1 MPEQC
6 DVLTITPNPSIDLLH
21 EAGRIVWDDAN
32 RVDPPRRR
40 AGGQGVNV
48 ARAVLALGGRSHALL
63 PLGGTTGSALAGLIT
78 EAGIPLTATQIE
90 GETRTFFA
98 VIEVETG
105 RSLLVNPRGPVLS
118 AAEGVQLR
126 NAAVLLIERLRPSW
140 VACCGSLPPG
150 VPAGLYGEIKAAARS
165 NGARFVADC
174 DGEPLRVAAEGGCD
188 LLTPNRYEAER
199 LTGQT
204 VASVKDAVLAARIL
218 VARGTPVVAVTLGGD
233 GAVIVSGTSAVHAA
247 VSVSCDGGSAVG
259 AGDSFLASL
268 LLSLARHVPPADA
281 LRDAVAAGASVLAGR
296 GSDLINRAAYDA
308 LRSPTRITRI
318 E

>member
-1 MPEQC
+1 MPERC

-21 EAGRIVWDDAN
+21 GAGRIVWDDAN

-48 ARAVLALGGRSHALL
+48 ARAVRALGGRSHALL
-63 PLGGTTGSALAGLIT
+63 PLGGSTGDALATLMT
-78 EAGIPLTATQIE
+78 EGGIPFTRSQID

-98 VIEVETG
+98 VTEAETG
-105 RSLLVNPRGPVLS
+105 RSLLVNPRGPLFS
-118 AAEGVQLR
+118 PEECAHLR
-126 NAAVLLIERLRPSW
+126 DTAVALIERLRPSW

-150 VPAGLYGEIKAAARS
+150 VPPGLYAEIKTAARS
-165 NGARFVADC
+165 HGGRFVADC
-174 DGEPLRVAAEGGCD
+174 DGEPLQLAAHGGCD

-199 LTGQT
+199 LTGQRVAT
-204 VASVKDAVLAARIL
+204 VSEAVRAARIL

-233 GAVIVSGTSAVHAA
+233 GAVIVSGNSAAHAA

-268 LLSLARHVPPADA
+268 LLSLTSHALPDDA

-296 GSDLINRAAYDA
+296 GSDLMNRAAYDA
-308 LRSPTRITRI
+308 LRPLTRITRI